1 MPTTNFGLA
10 ICVCGAV
17 LLLVCAKENI
27 DKMLSV
33 MVNIK
38 AVFRMENI
46 NFDKDI
52 KYEFLKRLSK

>member
-17 LLLVCAKENI
+17 LLLVCAEENI
-27 DKMLSV
+27 DKILSV
-33 MVNIK
+33 MVNMK

-52 KYEFLKRLSK
+52 KYGFLKRLSK

>member
-17 LLLVCAKENI
+17 LLLVCAEENI
-27 DKMLSV
+27 DKILSV
-33 MVNIK
+33 KVNMK

-52 KYEFLKRLSK
+52 KYGFLKRLSK